1 MIVRPTRD
9 LDAAIARLEQN
20 APYLIYR
27 GSGKYGDGSIAAD
40 LAAVLQAV
48 RDVGPVRPNEP
59 PAPFDPDPESW
70 ESHCA
75 GNRAGWHVVT
85 KKEPTCWHCGS
96 CGQWLRPRV
105 LQPGGI
111 VR

>member
-9 LDAAIARLEQN
+9 LDAAIARLERHAQH
-20 APYLIYR
+20 LICREDARY
-27 GSGKYGDGSIAAD
+27 DGSIAAD

-48 RDVGPVRPNEP
+48 RDVGPVRSNEP
-59 PAPFDPDPESW
+59 PEAFDPDPTSW

-75 GNRAGWHVVT
+75 GNRAGWHIPMT
-85 KKEPTCWHCGS
+85 KEPTRWYCQS